1 MRQTS
6 DCIRATLDNE
16 DYYALNTLLV
26 LKLKDN
32 VPFSYEFVLAVLNS
46 TLNNYIYR
54 SLTQEKGRT
63 FAEVKPKNVRKLLI
77 PKIGKSE
84 QDRYAK
90 IVQAI
95 LNGNCDREVGM
106 KQIDE
111 MLYSLYGFDKSE
123 ISIIEEQ

>member
-1 MRQTS
+1 M
-6 DCIRATLDNE
+6 
-16 DYYALNTLLV
+16 LV

-90 IVQAI
+90 IVQEM
-95 LNGNCDREVGM
+95 LNGYCDIEVGM
-106 KQIDE
+106 RQIDE

-123 ISIIEEQ
+123 ISTIEEQ